1 MTIDIHNLTFAISRL
16 SILTGDEVTTGDKNS
31 VAWISKT
38 NSLMMGENNY
48 WLDLTFDENF
58 KLSAKVYDGYY
69 PSTGLSGMY
78 AVIGYLKYHDI
89 PYEFI
94 C

>member
-1 MTIDIHNLTFAISRL
+1 MTMDIHKLTVAISKL

-38 NSLMMGENNY
+38 TSLMVGENNY
-48 WLDLTFDENF
+48 WLDLTFDKNF

-69 PSTGLSGMY
+69 PSTGAAGMY
-78 AVIGYLKYHDI
+78 AVIGYLRYHDI

>member
-1 MTIDIHNLTFAISRL
+1 
-16 SILTGDEVTTGDKNS
+16 
-31 VAWISKT
+31 
-38 NSLMMGENNY
+38 MMGENNY